1 MPARAGMTALCEARS
16 LILWIGLQVKNKDD
30 KGRIMKL
37 YEQIPMPNGLT
48 AEVYDLSREIA
59 AGTARVEMIISIRV
73 ALRRDDFAEP
83 LHFDQTRAVFGEE
96 IVFEHRMGQSF
107 VRNDQKDEVF
117 RALLETFK
125 QASLH
130 YLSNPKFRNRFA
142 ASRYREILQNPYKYR
157 IRQDNPTES
166 A

>member
-16 LILWIGLQVKNKDD
+16 LILRIGLQVKNKDD
-30 KGRIMKL
+30 KSRIMKL
-37 YEQIPMPNGLT
+37 YEQIQMPNGLT
-48 AEVYDLSREIA
+48 AEVYDLSRQIA
-59 AGTARVEMIISIRV
+59 ADTSRVEMIISIRV
-73 ALRRDDFAEP
+73 ALRPDYFAEP
-83 LHFDQTRAVFGEE
+83 SQFEQTRAVFGEE

-107 VRNDQKDEVF
+107 VSNDQKDSVF
-117 RALLETFK
+117 RALLENFK

-142 ASRYREILQNPYKYR
+142 ASKYREILQNPYKYR
-157 IRQDNPTES
+157 IRQAERTES